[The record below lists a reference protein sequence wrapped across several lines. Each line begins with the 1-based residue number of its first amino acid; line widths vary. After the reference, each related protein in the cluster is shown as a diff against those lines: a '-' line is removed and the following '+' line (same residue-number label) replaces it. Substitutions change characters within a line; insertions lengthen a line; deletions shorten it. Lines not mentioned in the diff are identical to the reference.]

1 MNHEIDTNIELVTV
15 VESLA
20 KAVMIGFNVS
30 QQEAKEL
37 ISKTLMDER
46 NNILELISEAYTLKD
61 FGNL

>member
-20 KAVMIGFNVS
+20 KAVMIGFKVS

>member
-20 KAVMIGFNVS
+20 KAVMIGFKVS

-46 NNILELISEAYTLKD
+46 NNILELISEAYSLKD